1 MMELDRKGLFVG
13 FTAAAFVCLMIVLGS
28 RGLKY
33 FDLALTPYAFA
44 IVFAAFAVTY
54 RYVVWLQRPPTRLYW
69 GQGWRL
75 FLKRPVGNLLHLGRL
90 LFDNFAAQR
99 FIGRRSPVRWM
110 MHFCLSWGVMIAFAI
125 TFPLVFGWIH
135 FETPVESPSTYRLL
149 LFGIG
154 VLDFAP
160 NSLFAFLIFNGLN
173 LSAILVIAGLLL
185 ALQLRMQEPGKIALQ
200 QFGNDVVPLLI
211 LFIVAITGLGLTVSA
226 RWLNGHGY
234 AFISLTHAASVVA
247 LLLYLPFGKF
257 FHIFQRAAQL
267 GVAFYKL
274 AGRHGEQARCGR
286 CGEPFA
292 SRTQVEDLKQVLGEL
307 GIDYRLDGPAIHY
320 QEICPG
326 CRRRLVTLNQGRL
339 LGR

>member
-1 MMELDRKGLFVG
+1 MKRFDRRGILSG
-13 FTAAAFVCLMIVLGS
+13 IAAAIAVCFMIVIGS
-28 RGLKY
+28 QGLRH
-33 FDLALTPYAFA
+33 FDPALTPYAFA
-44 IVFAAFAVTY
+44 IVFAAFAVAY
-54 RYVVWLQRPPTRLYW
+54 RYMVWLQRPPTWRYW
-69 GQGWRL
+69 VQGWR
-75 FLKRPVGNLLHLGRL
+75 FFCKRPIKNLIHLGRL

-99 FIGRRSPVRWM
+99 FIGRRSPLRWA

-135 FETPVESPSTYRLL
+135 FKTAAENPSAYQLY
-149 LFGIG
+149 
-154 VLDFAP
+154 VLGLSVAEFAP
-160 NSLFAFLIFNGLN
+160 NSILAFLLFNGLN
-173 LSAILVIAGLLL
+173 LSAVLVLIGTVL
-185 ALQLRMQEPGKIALQ
+185 AVQQRIKEPGKIALQ

-211 LFIVAITGLGLTVSA
+211 LFVVAATGVGLTVSG
-226 RWLNGHGY
+226 RWLHGQGY
-234 AFISLTHAASVVA
+234 PFIALFHAATVIA
-247 LLLYLPFGKF
+247 FLLYLPFGKF

-274 AGRHGEQARCGR
+274 AGKDGEQARCRR

-307 GIDYRLDGPAIHY
+307 GIDYRLEGPANHY

-326 CRRRLVTLNQGRL
+326 CRRRLLALNQGQL